1 MEVSSSKRQRLQPD
15 ETSESVND
23 SHNSNEKMYHKVICQ
38 KDYLQ
43 CICHFLSI
51 PEIIS
56 IFYRLSQ
63 FHNNFLIDKDQL
75 QMYYLLLSYDFGNI
89 RAIYNIKYNHRNN
102 KDENVCQFFAKFYSD
117 WEWISALTLITKTKS
132 WPAHGTQTIQI
143 RTGTENDYFN
153 DNDTDSDSGS
163 DPDLDNELLLVY
175 TIYFDP
181 LILLQKHRCI
191 DYWLDRVKM
200 FVMYLV

>member
-1 MEVSSSKRQRLQPD
+1 MNVSTSKRQRLQQD

-23 SHNSNEKMYHKVICQ
+23 SNNCNGKLYHKVICQ

-102 KDENVCQFFAKFYSD
+102 KDENVCQFFAKFYWDSQR
-117 WEWISALTLITKTKS
+117 ILALTPTTKTKI
-132 WPAHGTQTIQI
+132 WPPDETKVLRIFTLMPH
-143 RTGTENDYFN
+143 DN
-153 DNDTDSDSGS
+153 DNDNDDDSDSDS
-163 DPDLDNELLLVY
+163 DNEFLIVY
-175 TIYFDP
+175 MIYFDP
-181 LILLQKHRCI
+181 LMLLQKHRCI

>member
-89 RAIYNIKYNHRNN
+89 RAIII
-102 KDENVCQFFAKFYSD
+102 E
-117 WEWISALTLITKTKS
+117 TTKT
-132 WPAHGTQTIQI
+132 
-143 RTGTENDYFN
+143 R
-153 DNDTDSDSGS
+153 
-163 DPDLDNELLLVY
+163 
-175 TIYFDP
+175 
-181 LILLQKHRCI
+181 
-191 DYWLDRVKM
+191 M
-200 FVMYLV
+200 FVNFLPNFIRIGNGSRL